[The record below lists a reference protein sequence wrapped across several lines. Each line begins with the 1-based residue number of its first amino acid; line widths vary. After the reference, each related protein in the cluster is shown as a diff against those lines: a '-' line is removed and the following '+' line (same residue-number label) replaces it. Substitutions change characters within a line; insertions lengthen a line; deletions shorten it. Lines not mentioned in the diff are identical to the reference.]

1 MRPPAAVGAPG
12 RRHDGLIRRLLRHR
26 GARRRETEERLR
38 LQHELAVSRQR
49 LARWQQHAD
58 SYERHLGRAQR
69 ERAHL
74 LAWLAALHPA
84 SAVLTP
90 LTGPGQGHDGAHRLC
105 LVAGGWHL
113 SWRIAPGDLA
123 LFAHVPPGAE
133 TAPHPASDGDDPAQ
147 DAVIRRHTQLLACEG
162 TLSAGLAAAAG
173 RRPPGPPPGP

>member
-1 MRPPAAVGAPG
+1 
-12 RRHDGLIRRLLRHR
+12 
-26 GARRRETEERLR
+26 
-38 LQHELAVSRQR
+38 ELAVSRQR

-58 SYERHLGRAQR
+58 SYGRQLGRAQR
-69 ERAHL
+69 GRAHL

-84 SAVLTP
+84 SAGLPP
-90 LTGPGQGHDGAHRLC
+90 LTGPGPGRDGAHRLCLGAGGWHRSGRTAPGRPAPRGPGQGQDGAHRLC

-123 LFAHVPPGAE
+123 LFARVPPGAE
-133 TAPHPASDGDDPAQ
+133 TAPHPAPDGDDPAQ

-173 RRPPGPPPGP
+173 RRPPGPPARPG